1 MRSISLI
8 SLLLAVTSV
17 LALSADSAVE
27 SSLFERSTIEGAQ
40 FDRRTGMLTWEDAEA
55 PLAKRDGE
63 ISFMASFEVTKR
75 DTSEAGSSLEKRG
88 RRNRHKKSKSKKSK
102 KSSKKSK
109 SKKKKTSTSSSGGD
123 VPPDATWYTKKDL
136 LNPSCGRKSHWTPT
150 DRSLVV
156 APTER
161 WAHRPACGS
170 FLRITAPGSKKSV
183 VVRVWDTCG
192 GCAPNVPHVD
202 LTIAAFT
209 KLWPQAVGLVKGV
222 HVQVLSGPPFN
233 PTKWDSHMV
242 ALYGPKTQ

>member
-17 LALSADSAVE
+17 LALSADSSSE
-27 SSLFERSTIEGAQ
+27 SSLFERSTIEGAH

-75 DTSEAGSSLEKRG
+75 DTTEAGSSLEKRG
-88 RRNRHKKSKSKKSK
+88 RRKHKKSHHK
-102 KSSKKSK
+102 SKKSK
-109 SKKKKTSTSSSGGD
+109 SKKKKASTSSSGGD
-123 VPPDATWYTKKDL
+123 IATWYTKKDL
-136 LNPSCGRKSHWTPT
+136 LNPFCGRKSHWTPT

-161 WAHRPACGS
+161 WSHRPACGS
-170 FLRITAPGSKKSV
+170 FLRITAPGSNKSV
-183 VVRVWDTCG
+183 VVRVWDVCG

-209 KLWPQAVGLVKGV
+209 KLWPQDVGLVKGV
-222 HVQVLSGPPFN
+222 HVQVLSGPPFDSR
-233 PTKWDSHMV
+233 KWDSQMV
-242 ALYGPKTQ
+242 ALYGPRIQ